1 MTPFFYVIQNKNTQ
15 MYYAGVRYSKDCHP
29 DQLLNEYKTSSDEVK
44 PIIDEFI
51 IRKIRVFDSVEK
63 AVEYEKRFL
72 IKVKAPMNTNFYNKN
87 YGNTPQQKGKKWWNN
102 GIKSTL
108 AYECPK
114 GYVSGRLLDKTNIGK
129 YEKTE
134 EHRQKIAKTLCGNK
148 PWNTGKKGLQKGH
161 KKFVG
166 KTWKLVDGKRVWFE
180 KDLL

>member
-1 MTPFFYVIQNKNTQ
+1 MTPFFYVIQNENTQ

-51 IRKIRVFDSVEK
+51 IRKIRVFDSVGK

-129 YEKTE
+129 HGK
-134 EHRQKIAKTLCGNK
+134 QKANSGSFKRGQSAWNK
-148 PWNTGKKGLQKGH
+148 GMPNKHSASMGKANK
-161 KKFVG
+161 G